1 LCLQIAKCRLRRL
14 RACDKQQALCGVRRE
29 RFVND
34 CREATAQFIAEHSLS
49 YRLANGDPDQRGVV
63 AGKPIGSIDDETLR
77 CRASSLTPQAGEV
90 RPAAQACKTAHQEV
104 RRPLNRKTMTP
115 LFSAAGENLT
125 SLFGAHPF

>member
-1 LCLQIAKCRLRRL
+1 MRFTIGAPTRRL
-14 RACDKQQALCGVRRE
+14 LVPANRQMSLAPLAGVRQA
-29 RFVND
+29 
-34 CREATAQFIAEHSLS
+34 ATAQFIAEHSLS